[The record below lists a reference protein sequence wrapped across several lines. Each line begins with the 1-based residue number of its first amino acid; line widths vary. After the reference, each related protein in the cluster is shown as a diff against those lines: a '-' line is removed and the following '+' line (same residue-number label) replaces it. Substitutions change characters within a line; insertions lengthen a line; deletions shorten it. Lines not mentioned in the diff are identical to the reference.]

1 MYQPAEWDRIT
12 NHTEQGSMV
21 KKNQHFFLKC
31 YNEGTQVA
39 QKSDM
44 IVCCCLEE

>member
-1 MYQPAEWDRIT
+1 
-12 NHTEQGSMV
+12 MV
-21 KKNQHFFLKC
+21 KKNQHFFFFLMS
-31 YNEGTQVA
+31 YNVGTQVA